1 MIRAEVTV
9 FAFDSYDVR
18 LLAALQEDA
27 RLSNV
32 ALSERVHLS
41 ASQVHRRLRRLE
53 EAGVIARYTAQLHSD
68 RIGLGVLAITS
79 ISLERHGESPA
90 TSFAQAVSRLPQVL
104 ECFSVTGE
112 ADYVLRIV
120 APDLKAFS
128 DFLMHELMPLP
139 GVRSVRSNIVL
150 ETVKQTTV
158 LPLEQ
163 IAPSGTRG

>member
-1 MIRAEVTV
+1 MIEL
-9 FAFDSYDVR
+9 DGYDLR
-18 LLAALQEDA
+18 LLKALQDDA

-32 ALSERVHLS
+32 ALSESVHLS

-53 EAGVIARYTAQLHSD
+53 EAGVIARYTAQLDPD
-68 RIGLGVLAITS
+68 RIGLGVLAFTS
-79 ISLERHGESPA
+79 VSLERHGESA
-90 TSFAQAVSRLPQVL
+90 SQGFARAVDGLPEVL

-120 APDLKAFS
+120 ARDLKAFS
-128 DFLMHELMPLP
+128 EFLLHRIMPIP

-158 LPLEQ
+158 LPLNHVQ
-163 IAPSGTRG
+163 AG